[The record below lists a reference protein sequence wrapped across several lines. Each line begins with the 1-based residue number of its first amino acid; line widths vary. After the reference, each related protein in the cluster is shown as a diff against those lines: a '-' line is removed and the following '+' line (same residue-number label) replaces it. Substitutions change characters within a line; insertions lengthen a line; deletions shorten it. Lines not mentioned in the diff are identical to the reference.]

1 MILIFNTLS
10 APSVFSAAPDMA
22 RPGTQLLFYTFYVLI
37 ISYPAASG
45 YVQKAAFVA
54 ESAEQNLG
62 KNSEAPQGASDYAR
76 GFFFSSSAAYF
87 SSFFISSA
95 TNCTLVPTMT

>member
-1 MILIFNTLS
+1 
-10 APSVFSAAPDMA
+10 MA

-54 ESAEQNLG
+54 ESARKDSRKLFLETLSR
-62 KNSEAPQGASDYAR
+62 KKPEAPSGASDHAR
-76 GFFFSSSAAYF
+76 ELFSGPLIKAAY
-87 SSFFISSA
+87 SFHR
-95 TNCTLVPTMT
+95 